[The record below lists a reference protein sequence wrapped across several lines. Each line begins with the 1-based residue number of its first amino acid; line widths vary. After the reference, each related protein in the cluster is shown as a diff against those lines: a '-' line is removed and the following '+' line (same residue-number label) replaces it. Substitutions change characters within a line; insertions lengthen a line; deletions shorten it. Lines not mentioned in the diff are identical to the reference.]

1 VGNADH
7 VLAVDQGTTST
18 RAILFDSEAR
28 AVAVAQRE
36 LTQHY
41 PARGWVEHDPEQ
53 IWQDTLAV
61 VRDALSTVDPGRV
74 AAVGITN
81 QRETV
86 VVWDRVTGAPI
97 HRAIVWQDRRTAD
110 LCSALKGA
118 GIECHIRERTGLL
131 LDPYF
136 SATKIAWILDHVAG
150 ARERAERGELA
161 CGTIDCFL
169 LWRLT
174 GGTVHATD
182 ATNASRTMLF
192 DIHEQCWDAELCRLF
207 RVPEAMLPEARDNS
221 GLFGTTDARLFGTRL
236 PIAGMA
242 GDQQAALFGQACF
255 APGMTK
261 STYGTGCFML
271 VNTGERA
278 VASNHRLLTT
288 PAYRLSGR
296 TTYAIEGS
304 IFVAGAAIKW
314 LRDGLGVIAHASET
328 DSLATRVPDS
338 HGVYMVPAFVGLGA
352 PYWDPDA
359 RGAIFGL
366 TLDATGAHLA
376 RAALEAVAFESL
388 DLVEAIE
395 NDGASPSSAIR
406 VDGGMAENAWL
417 CQFLAD
423 ILQVPVERPH
433 NLETTALGAAFL
445 AGLAMGVW
453 NSLDALS
460 ATWKQRDRFEP
471 TMDGQ
476 RRQRLIEGW
485 RIAVAKTL
493 TR

>member
-1 VGNADH
+1 VVASDH

-18 RAILFDSEAR
+18 RAILFDSHAQ

-41 PARGWVEHDPEQ
+41 PSRGWVEHDPEQ

-61 VRDALSTVDPGRV
+61 VCEVLGSVGQSRV
-74 AAVGITN
+74 AALGITN

-86 VVWDRVTGAPI
+86 VVWDRETGEPV

-110 LCSALKGA
+110 ECGRLKAA
-118 GIECHIRERTGLL
+118 GTEDLVRERTGLL

-136 SATKIAWILDHVAG
+136 SATKIAWVLDNVAG
-150 ARERAERGELA
+150 ARQRAERGELA

-174 GGTVHATD
+174 SGAVHATD
-182 ATNASRTMLF
+182 ATNASRTLLF
-192 DIHEQCWDAELCRLF
+192 DIRRQRWDPELCRLF
-207 RVPEAMLPEARDNS
+207 RVPQALLAEVHDNS
-221 GLFGTTDARLFGTRL
+221 RVFGFTAPGLLDVQL

-255 APGMTK
+255 SPGMVK

-271 VNTGERA
+271 INTGSET
-278 VASNHRLLTT
+278 VASQHRLLTT
-288 PAYRLSGR
+288 TAYRLGGK
-296 TTYAIEGS
+296 TTYALEGS
-304 IFVAGAAIKW
+304 IFVAGAAVKW
-314 LRDGLGVIAHASET
+314 LRDSLGIIGNASET

-352 PYWDPDA
+352 PHWDSDA
-359 RGAIFGL
+359 RAAIFGL
-366 TLDATGAHLA
+366 TLDANGAHLA
-376 RAALEAVAFESL
+376 RAALESVGYQTL
-388 DLVEAIE
+388 DLMDAMTG
-395 NDGASPSSAIR
+395 DGARPSAVRI
-406 VDGGMAENAWL
+406 DGGMTANIWL

-423 ILQVPVERPH
+423 ILQLPVERPR

-445 AGLAMGVW
+445 AGLATGVW
-453 NSLDALS
+453 PNLDAVGATWQRKDYFEPAMSAERRQDLLAGWRKAIARTLS
-460 ATWKQRDRFEP
+460 A
-471 TMDGQ
+471 
-476 RRQRLIEGW
+476 
-485 RIAVAKTL
+485 
-493 TR
+493 